1 VAYITSDLSN
11 STGKLLSAAER
22 ASKRGKVFCGGVEQR
37 SQALN
42 DYANDLLDQRKNEYR
57 DLKLDFN

>member
-1 VAYITSDLSN
+1 VAYISSDLSN

-22 ASKRGKVFCGGVEQR
+22 ASARGKALCEGVEQY
-37 SQALN
+37 SQGLN
-42 DYANDLLDQRKNEYR
+42 DYASDLLNQRKNEYR